1 MNHPTRDEWMSYLY
15 DELTAEEHSS
25 LAAHLVVCPDCKTC
39 VNDWRVARKNLD
51 AWRLPARPA
60 RVALQRPLVR
70 WAAAAALMIG
80 IGFGVGRFATP
91 ATANA
96 GKIRAA
102 IEPEIRQQLR
112 QEFTQL
118 LRDELDKAASAT
130 LAASGEQTKHW
141 VEDYAQALETKRT
154 EDSQAIYAALNKLE
168 SQVLADVVSLKKDV
182 DTVAWWTDAGL
193 RRARQELV
201 QLADYTQPADISNS
215 PQK

>member
-1 MNHPTRDEWMSYLY
+1 MNHPTREEWMSYLY

-25 LAAHLVVCPDCKTC
+25 LAAHLAVCPDCKSR
-39 VNDWRVARKNLD
+39 VSDWRTARKNLD
-51 AWRLPARPA
+51 AWQLPAQPA
-60 RVALQRPLVR
+60 RVPLHRPLMR

-91 ATANA
+91 ATADA
-96 GKIRAA
+96 GR
-102 IEPEIRQQLR
+102 IRQQLR

-141 VEDYAQALETKRT
+141 VEDYAQALETKRA
-154 EDSQAIYAALNKLE
+154 EDNQAISAALNKLE
-168 SQVLADVVSLKKDV
+168 SQRLADFVSLKKDV

-201 QLADYTQPADISNS
+201 QLADYTQPANSSNS
-215 PQK
+215 TQK

>member
-1 MNHPTRDEWMSYLY
+1 MNHSTREEWMSYLY
-15 DELTAEEHSS
+15 DELAAEEQSS
-25 LAAHLVVCPDCKTC
+25 LAAHLAVCPDCKSR
-39 VNDWRVARKNLD
+39 VGDWRTTRNNLD
-51 AWRLPARPA
+51 AWQLPVRPA
-60 RVALQRPLVR
+60 RVPLQRPLVR
-70 WAAAAALMIG
+70 WAAAAALMVG
-80 IGFGVGRFATP
+80 IGFGMGRFATP

-130 LAASGEQTKHW
+130 LAASGEQTKRW

-154 EDSQAIYAALNKLE
+154 EDNQAIYAALNKLE
-168 SQVLADVVSLKKDV
+168 SQRLADFVSLKKDV

-201 QLADYTQPADISNS
+201 QLADYTQPGNSSNS

>member
-1 MNHPTRDEWMSYLY
+1 MNHPTREEWMSYLY
-15 DELTAEEHSS
+15 DELSSEEQSS
-25 LAAHLVVCPDCKTC
+25 LAAHLAVCPDCKTR
-39 VNDWRVARKNLD
+39 VNDWRAARRNLD
-51 AWRLPARPA
+51 GWQLPARQA
-60 RVALQRPLVR
+60 RLPLQGPLMR
-70 WAAAAALMIG
+70 WAAAAALMIA

-96 GKIRAA
+96 GRIRAA

-118 LRDELDKAASAT
+118 LRDELDKTASAT

-168 SQVLADVVSLKKDV
+168 SQRLADFVSLKKDV

-201 QLADYTQPADISNS
+201 QLADYTQPANISNS
-215 PQK
+215 PQN

>member
-1 MNHPTRDEWMSYLY
+1 MNHPTREEWMSYLY
-15 DELTAEEHSS
+15 DELTVEEHSG
-25 LAAHLVVCPDCKTC
+25 LAAHLAVCPDCKTL
-39 VNDWRVARKNLD
+39 VGDWRTARNNLD
-51 AWRLPARPA
+51 AWQLPARPG
-60 RVALQRPLVR
+60 RVPLQRPLVR
-70 WAAAAALMIG
+70 WAAAAVLMIG
-80 IGFGVGRFATP
+80 IGFGVGRFVTP

-141 VEDYAQALETKRT
+141 LEDYAQALETKRA
-154 EDSQAIYAALNKLE
+154 EESQTIYTALNKLE
-168 SQVLADVVSLKKDV
+168 SQRFADVVSLKKDV

-201 QLADYTQPADISNS
+201 QLADYRQPPNSSNS

>member
-1 MNHPTRDEWMSYLY
+1 MSYLS
-15 DELTAEEHSS
+15 DELTADEHAR
-25 LAAHLVVCPDCKTC
+25 LAAHLAVCPDCKAR
-39 VNDWRVARKNLD
+39 VGDWQAARKHLD
-51 AWRLPARPA
+51 AWQVPAREG
-60 RVALQRPLVR
+60 RRPLHRPLIR
-70 WAAAAALMIG
+70 WAAAAALMMG
-80 IGFGVGRFATP
+80 IGFGAGRFATS

-112 QEFTQL
+112 QEFVQL

-130 LAASGEQTKHW
+130 LAASGEQAKHW
-141 VEDYAQALETKRT
+141 IEDYAQALDTKRT
-154 EDSQAIYAALNKLE
+154 EDNQAIRAALNNLE
-168 SQVLADVVSLKKDV
+168 SQRLADFVSLKKDV

-201 QLADYTQPADISNS
+201 QLADSTQPANYSNS

>member
-1 MNHPTRDEWMSYLY
+1 MNHPTREEWMSYLY

-25 LAAHLVVCPDCKTC
+25 LAAHLAVCSDCKTR
-39 VNDWRVARKNLD
+39 VSDWRAARKNLD
-51 AWRLPARPA
+51 AWQLPARPG
-60 RVALQRPLVR
+60 RLPLQRPLVR

-154 EDSQAIYAALNKLE
+154 EDNQAIYAALNKLE
-168 SQVLADVVSLKKDV
+168 SQRLADFVSLKKDV

-201 QLADYTQPADISNS
+201 QLADFTQPANSSNS

>member
-1 MNHPTRDEWMSYLY
+1 MSYLY
-15 DELTAEEHSS
+15 DELTAEEQSS
-25 LAAHLVVCPDCKTC
+25 LAAHLAVCPDCKTR
-39 VNDWRVARKNLD
+39 VNDWRAARRNLD
-51 AWRLPARPA
+51 GWQLPARQA
-60 RVALQRPLVR
+60 RLPLQGPLMR
-70 WAAAAALMIG
+70 WGAAAALMIG
-80 IGFGVGRFATP
+80 IGFGVGRFATL

-96 GKIRAA
+96 GRIRAA

-154 EDSQAIYAALNKLE
+154 EDRRAILAALNKLE
-168 SQVLADVVSLKKDV
+168 SQRRADFVSLKQDV
-182 DTVAWWTDAGL
+182 DTVAVLTDASL
-193 RRARQELV
+193 RRAQQQLV
-201 QLADYTQPADISNS
+201 QLADYRQPANSSNS

>member
-1 MNHPTRDEWMSYLY
+1 MNHPTREEWMSYLY

-25 LAAHLVVCPDCKTC
+25 LAAHLAVCPDCKTR
-39 VNDWRVARKNLD
+39 VSDWRSARTNLD
-51 AWRLPARPA
+51 AWQLPARPA
-60 RVALQRPLVR
+60 RVPLQRPLVR

-80 IGFGVGRFATP
+80 IGFGAGRFATP
-91 ATANA
+91 AAANA

-141 VEDYAQALETKRT
+141 VEDYAQALATKRT
-154 EDSQAIYAALNKLE
+154 EDNQAIYAALNKLE
-168 SQVLADVVSLKKDV
+168 SQRRADFVSLKKDV

-201 QLADYTQPADISNS
+201 QLADYTQPANSSNS

>member
-1 MNHPTRDEWMSYLY
+1 MNHPTREEWMSYLY

-25 LAAHLVVCPDCKTC
+25 LAAHLAVCPECKMR
-39 VNDWRVARKNLD
+39 VNDWRSARKNLD
-51 AWRLPARPA
+51 AWQLPARPA
-60 RVALQRPLVR
+60 RVPLQRPLVR

-80 IGFGVGRFATP
+80 IGFGVGRFATS

-141 VEDYAQALETKRT
+141 VEDYAQALEAKRT
-154 EDSQAIYAALNKLE
+154 EDGQAIKAALNKLE
-168 SQVLADVVSLKKDV
+168 SQLLADVFSLKKDV
-182 DTVAWWTDAGL
+182 DTLAVWTDAGL

>member
-1 MNHPTRDEWMSYLY
+1 MNHPTREEWMSYLY

-25 LAAHLVVCPDCKTC
+25 LAAHLAVCPDCKTQIS
-39 VNDWRVARKNLD
+39 DWRAARTNLD
-51 AWRLPARPA
+51 AWQLPARPA
-60 RVALQRPLVR
+60 RVPLQRPLMR

-80 IGFGVGRFATP
+80 IGFGAGRFATP

-130 LAASGEQTKHW
+130 LAASGEQTKRW
-141 VEDYAQALETKRT
+141 FEDYAQALETKRT
-154 EDSQAIYAALNKLE
+154 EDNQAIRDAFNKLE
-168 SQVLADVVSLKKDV
+168 SQLFADVVSLKKDV

-201 QLADYTQPADISNS
+201 QLADYTQPANSSNS

>member
-1 MNHPTRDEWMSYLY
+1 MNHPTREEWMSYLY
-15 DELTAEEHSS
+15 DELTAEEHSC
-25 LAAHLVVCPDCKTC
+25 LAAHLAVCPDCKTR
-39 VNDWRVARKNLD
+39 VSDWRSARKNLD
-51 AWRLPARPA
+51 AWQLPARPA
-60 RVALQRPLVR
+60 RVPLQRPLVR
-70 WAAAAALMIG
+70 WAAAAALMVG
-80 IGFGVGRFATP
+80 IGFGVGRFVTP

-141 VEDYAQALETKRT
+141 VEDYAQALEAKRT
-154 EDSQAIYAALNKLE
+154 EDGQAINAALNKLE
-168 SQVLADVVSLKKDV
+168 SQLLADVFSLKKDV

-201 QLADYTQPADISNS
+201 QLADYTQPANSSNS

>member
-1 MNHPTRDEWMSYLY
+1 MNHPNREEWMSYLY
-15 DELTAEEHSS
+15 DELTAEEHST
-25 LAAHLVVCPDCKTC
+25 LAAHLAVCPDCKTR
-39 VNDWRVARKNLD
+39 VNDWRSARRSLD
-51 AWRLPARPA
+51 AWQLPARPA
-60 RVALQRPLVR
+60 RVPLQRPLVR

-102 IEPEIRQQLR
+102 IEPEIRQKLR

-154 EDSQAIYAALNKLE
+154 EESQAIYAALNKLD
-168 SQVLADVVSLKKDV
+168 SQRLADLVLLKMDL
-182 DTVAWWTDAGL
+182 DTVAVQTDAGL

-201 QLADYTQPADISNS
+201 QLTDYTQPANISNS